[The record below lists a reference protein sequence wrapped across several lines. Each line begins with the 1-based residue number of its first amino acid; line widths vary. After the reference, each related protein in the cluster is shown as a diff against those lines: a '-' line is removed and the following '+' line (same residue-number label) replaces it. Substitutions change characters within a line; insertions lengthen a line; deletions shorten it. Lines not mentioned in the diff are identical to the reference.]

1 MDAEEEPKFY
11 ELAPWQRMQY
21 KVETLLISWEGEVA
35 MSFVDEGAKR

>member
-21 KVETLLISWEGEVA
+21 KVEPL
-35 MSFVDEGAKR
+35 SFLVGGVEDVV

>member
-21 KVETLLISWEGEVA
+21 KVDPPSHFLWVVCGGCRL
-35 MSFVDEGAKR
+35 R